1 MQTQNT
7 PPVDLKLDKGYL
19 WLDNQRIS
27 LADLDSVEYNVV
39 RSTNYPAIVLIIL
52 GLIGVLL
59 NPLLGVSLFFMGLG
73 WAGNA
78 PTRHQLVLWLRN
90 GTVYTWAHPQHTT
103 VREWMLKIQQARRQV
118 VFQQPLP
125 EQRLQVQ
132 NWAQFLSN

>member
-19 WLDNQRIS
+19 WLDNQRIL

-59 NPLLGVSLFFMGLG
+59 NPLLGVSLFFIGLG

-78 PTRHQLVLWLRN
+78 ATRHQLVLCLRN
-90 GTVYTWAHPQHTT
+90 GTLYTWAHPQYAT

-118 VFQQPLP
+118 IFQQPLP
-125 EQRLQVQ
+125 EQRSQVQ
-132 NWAQFLSN
+132 NWAQFLTH